1 MEHLHRYAIARDLAY
16 GKDVLDIACGEG
28 YGSELL
34 ATVARK
40 VTGVDISEEAI
51 AHAARKY
58 VRPNIAFAVGSCACI
73 PLADAS
79 VDLVV
84 SFETIEHHDRHL
96 EMMQEIRRVLRP
108 TGALIISSPDKHEYS
123 DVPDYK
129 NEYHVKELY
138 LSEFKDLLATGFKH
152 VRVLGQRV
160 NFGSLVAPTDGRATR
175 FATYSSRNAS
185 VRREPGVMKPVYY
198 IALASNAAL
207 PQIHGGLYDGTSYLS
222 SQLAGRDG
230 QIASLTQAVAERD
243 GRIASLNAAV
253 VERDGRIDRLNQ
265 GVAQRDWRAAS
276 LNNVVA
282 ERDRTI
288 DRLNQA
294 VAERD
299 GSIASLNNSVAER
312 DGQLDRLSQMVAGR
326 DRRIANLNQAVA
338 KRDVMLHAMRSSTS
352 WRLTA
357 PLRFV
362 KSAASSLHPLR
373 RLRRAV
379 SIAATSLYRAL
390 PLSAGRK
397 VKLKGWLFSAL
408 PFLFRHS
415 AAYRNW
421 LVSAGQQPAPVHVVS
436 DKTRTAPLAHPET
449 EIAHETC
456 PASVSKYLDDL
467 FVGYQSN
474 PGGSVTYVPRAAGTL
489 DADRLDVKLI
499 AFYLPQ
505 YHPIPENDR
514 WWGKGF
520 TEWTNVSKAVPQFVG
535 HYQPRLPGELGF
547 YDLRVPDVQRRQ
559 IELAKTYGIYG
570 FCYHHY
576 WFAGK
581 RLLETPFNQVLASPE
596 LDLPFCLCWANE
608 NWTRRWDGFDQ
619 DVLLAQA
626 YSEEDDLAFI
636 KDIDPALRDPR
647 YIRVDG
653 RPLLIVYRVSQLPDA
668 RATAKRWRKYC
679 EQTGIG
685 DLFLVAA
692 RSFHITDPRP
702 YGFDAAVQFPPH
714 QVSVPKINNE
724 MAIVNPAYSGNIFDY
739 RQIARAYA
747 EMEVDSYL
755 MFRCVMP
762 GWDNEARQPG
772 RGHIFAHSSPEAY
785 AEWLDQACLAAT
797 STPRSQRLVFVNAW
811 NEWGE
816 GAYLEPDRTYG
827 YAYLHA
833 TRDVLARYPAR
844 RSRKIVYVS
853 HDALYM
859 GAQLLSL
866 HIVKGL
872 CEQLGFQVDVILLA
886 GGPLAPD
893 FARYARVH
901 DFSVPGCT
909 PERQA
914 QVIRELFDSG
924 ARAAITSTTVSGAL
938 VVPLKRQGFR
948 VVSLVHELPGLI
960 RERKLEGLL
969 ENIAR
974 FADRVVF
981 PTRGVSEKVCDLSPI
996 SPEKVIIRPQGLLH
1010 RNMYRDR
1017 TDEAR
1022 KLVRTEFGLPEKARI
1037 VMAMGYGDHRK
1048 GVDLFVEAALVTIEK
1063 RPDVYFVWVGNCD
1076 PEQLGPLG
1084 HKIAERNAADR
1095 ILFPGFRP
1103 CVDVYLS
1110 GADVFLLSSREDP
1123 FPSVVLEAMHA
1134 GLPVIGFEDVGGFCD
1149 LLNEGGGLMVPYEDI
1164 AAAARA
1170 IQRLLDNDVL
1180 WQRVSTRAGAIVGD
1194 RFQFPDYLYDLA
1206 CYAVEHCP
1214 KVSVILPNYN
1224 YERYLSQRLL
1234 SVLWQTYRPYEVL
1247 FLDDCSTDGSVGVA
1261 ERILGSFDLPFRII
1275 RNATNQ
1281 GTFKQWIRGIRE
1293 ASGDLVWIAEADDF
1307 CEEGFLEVLVE
1318 AFRDPEVALAYS
1330 QSRQIDE
1337 TGRVLAENYLDY
1349 TRDISET
1356 KWLRPYVR
1364 SGIDEIRDTLAIK
1377 NSIPNSS
1384 AVVMRKPAPQ
1394 ALESAV
1400 RELRIAGDWL
1410 TYVEVLAHG
1419 KVAYFPD
1426 ALNSHR
1432 RHQRGA
1438 TLASDNIR
1446 HLKEILAAQTTIAA
1460 RFAVDKPVTELA
1472 GAYAQS
1478 IYEHFRL
1485 HERGPTIFRDHPDL
1499 MPHALA
1505 LGTIVDKDLS
1515 LDNWFQLLVK
1525 SYTTPGISY
1534 KGRILPAFP
1543 DDQTQANT
1551 LGNSGQACL
1560 VDAKAFYEL
1569 CESRFKAS
1577 PLWKKDQKHLLDF
1590 GCGWGRIARFFYRD
1604 FMPENILGVDVNDDL
1619 LAICRETFKGP
1630 TFLLTTAF
1638 PPTSLPSG
1646 SVDFIVSYSVFSH
1659 LNERASGDW
1668 IDEFSRLLAPG
1679 GMVAITT
1686 RGRPFFQYCR
1696 SLINKGDAG
1705 YTDSLSRLF
1714 PDFDRAISDY
1724 DSGRFVHS
1732 NIDGVTGGG
1741 VLTGE
1746 FYGETFIPEK
1756 YARESLCHDLE
1767 FLEYH
1772 FEPSPSIQPTLFFR
1786 KRQQD

>member
-1 MEHLHRYAIARDLAY
+1 MSPDDTRPGELPWTGERYVPKIDGDIEMEHLHRYAIARDLAY

-40 VTGVDISEEAI
+40 VTGVDISEETI

-79 VDLVV
+79 IDLVV

-108 TGALIISSPDKHEYS
+108 AGVLIISSPDKHEYS
-123 DVPDYK
+123 DVPGYK

-138 LSEFKDLLATGFKH
+138 LSEFRDLLATGFKH

-175 FATYSSRNAS
+175 FATYSRKDES

-198 IALASNAAL
+198 IALASNATL

-230 QIASLTQAVAERD
+230 KIASLTQAVAVRDGRIASLNEAVAVRDGRIASLNEAVAERD
-243 GRIASLNAAV
+243 GRIASLNEAV
-253 VERDGRIDRLNQ
+253 AERDRQIDRRNQAVAVRDGRI
-265 GVAQRDWRAAS
+265 AS

-282 ERDRTI
+282 ERDRKI

-299 GSIASLNNSVAER
+299 GSIASLNRSVTKR
-312 DGQLDRLSQMVAGR
+312 DGQIGRLSQTVAGR
-326 DRRIANLNQAVA
+326 DQRIANLNQALA

-352 WRLTA
+352 WRVTA

-362 KSAASSLHPLR
+362 KSAASSLHFRR
-373 RLRRAV
+373 RLRKAI
-379 SIAATSLYRAL
+379 SMTATSLYRAL
-390 PLSAGRK
+390 PLSVGRK
-397 VKLKGWLFSAL
+397 VKLKGWLFSAF

-421 LVSAGQQPAPVHVVS
+421 LVSAGQQQAPAHVVS
-436 DKTRTAPLAHPET
+436 DKTQTAPLAHPAT
-449 EIAHETC
+449 EIPHETC
-456 PASVSKYLDDL
+456 LPSVSKYLDDL
-467 FVGYQSN
+467 FVRAQGN
-474 PGGSVTYVPRAAGTL
+474 PGASLTYVPLAADSL

-505 YHPIPENDR
+505 YHPIPENDQ

-581 RLLETPFNQVLASPE
+581 RLLETPFNRVLASPD

-608 NWTRRWDGFDQ
+608 NWTRRWDGFEQ
-619 DVLLAQA
+619 DVLIAQG

-668 RATAKRWRKYC
+668 RATANRWRKYC

-685 DLFLVAA
+685 DLYLVAA

-714 QVSVPKINNE
+714 QVSVPKINSE
-724 MAIVNPAYSGNIFDY
+724 MAIVNPAYSGKIFDY

-747 EMEVDSYL
+747 EMEVDGYL

-772 RGHIFAHSSPEAY
+772 RGHGFARSSPEAY

-797 STPRSQRLVFVNAW
+797 STPRSRRLVFVNAW

-816 GAYLEPDRTYG
+816 GAYLEPDRMYG
-827 YAYLHA
+827 YAYLRA
-833 TRDVLARYPAR
+833 TRDVLARYPA
-844 RSRKIVYVS
+844 SRKIVYVS
-853 HDALYM
+853 HDAFYN

-866 HIVKGL
+866 QIVKGL

-901 DFSVPGCT
+901 DFSVPGST

-914 QVIRELFDSG
+914 EVIRELFDSG

-960 RERKLEGLL
+960 RERKLEGSL

-996 SPEKVIIRPQGLLH
+996 SLEKVIIRPQGLLH
-1010 RNMYRDR
+1010 PNMYRDR

-1022 KLVRTEFGLPEKARI
+1022 QLVRTEFGLPEKVRI
-1037 VMAMGYGDHRK
+1037 VMGMGYGDHRK
-1048 GVDLFVEAALVTIEK
+1048 GVDLFVEVALVTIEK
-1063 RPDVYFVWVGNCD
+1063 RPDAYFVWVGNCD
-1076 PEQLGPLG
+1076 PELLGPIER
-1084 HKIAERNAADR
+1084 KIAERNAGDR
-1095 ILFPGFRP
+1095 ILFPGFRRY
-1103 CVDVYLS
+1103 VDAYLS

-1123 FPSVVLEAMHA
+1123 FPSVVLEAMDA
-1134 GLPVIGFEDVGGFCD
+1134 GLPVIGYEGAGGFCD
-1149 LLNEGGGLMVPYEDI
+1149 LLNEGGGLTVPYEDI
-1164 AAAARA
+1164 AATSRA
-1170 IQRLLDNDVL
+1170 IERLLDDDVL
-1180 WQRVSTRAGAIVGD
+1180 WQRVSTRAGAIFGD
-1194 RFQFPDYLYDLA
+1194 RFQFADYLYDLA
-1206 CYAVEHCP
+1206 CYAGEHCP
-1214 KVSVILPNYN
+1214 KVSVIIPNYN

-1234 SVLWQTYRPYEVL
+1234 SVVRQTYRPFEVL
-1247 FLDDCSTDGSVGVA
+1247 FLDDCSTDGSIGVA
-1261 ERILGSFDLPFRII
+1261 DRILGSSDIPFRVI
-1275 RNATNQ
+1275 RNTSNQ
-1281 GTFKQWIRGIRE
+1281 GTSKQWISGIRE
-1293 ASGDLVWIAEADDF
+1293 ARGDLVWIAEADDF
-1307 CEEGFLEVLVE
+1307 CEERFLEVLVE
-1318 AFRDPEVALAYS
+1318 AFRDPEVELAYS

-1349 TRDISET
+1349 TRDISAT

-1377 NSIPNSS
+1377 NTIPNAS
-1384 AVVMRKPAPQ
+1384 AVLMRRPDPRK
-1394 ALESAV
+1394 LEVVHSG
-1400 RELRIAGDWL
+1400 LRVAGDWL
-1410 TYVEVLAHG
+1410 TYVQVLCKG
-1419 KVAYFPD
+1419 KIAYFPE

-1432 RHQRGA
+1432 RHHRGV
-1438 TLASDNIR
+1438 TLASDDLA
-1446 HLKEILAAQTTIAA
+1446 HLKEIRTAQQLVAA
-1460 RFAVDKPVTELA
+1460 RFELSEAVE
-1472 GAYAQS
+1472 AQAECYLQS
-1478 IYEHFRL
+1478 VYEHFGL
-1485 HERGPTIFRDHPDL
+1485 HEQGPKHFFEHP
-1499 MPHALA
+1499 AL
-1505 LGTIVDKDLS
+1505 
-1515 LDNWFQLLVK
+1515 Q
-1525 SYTTPGISY
+1525 YPG
-1534 KGRILPAFP
+1534 
-1543 DDQTQANT
+1543 
-1551 LGNSGQACL
+1551 
-1560 VDAKAFYEL
+1560 
-1569 CESRFKAS
+1569 
-1577 PLWKKDQKHLLDF
+1577 
-1590 GCGWGRIARFFYRD
+1590 
-1604 FMPENILGVDVNDDL
+1604 
-1619 LAICRETFKGP
+1619 AI
-1630 TFLLTTAF
+1630 
-1638 PPTSLPSG
+1638 G
-1646 SVDFIVSYSVFSH
+1646 SQRV
-1659 LNERASGDW
+1659 G
-1668 IDEFSRLLAPG
+1668 
-1679 GMVAITT
+1679 
-1686 RGRPFFQYCR
+1686 
-1696 SLINKGDAG
+1696 
-1705 YTDSLSRLF
+1705 
-1714 PDFDRAISDY
+1714 
-1724 DSGRFVHS
+1724 
-1732 NIDGVTGGG
+1732 
-1741 VLTGE
+1741 
-1746 FYGETFIPEK
+1746 
-1756 YARESLCHDLE
+1756 
-1767 FLEYH
+1767 
-1772 FEPSPSIQPTLFFR
+1772 
-1786 KRQQD
+1786 